1 MPAVDFKEGD
11 RVQYKSDLSSE
22 NVSEGTIQKILK
34 GGESLKAEGA
44 KGHLSVPRYVRNRL

>member
-22 NVSEGTIQKILK
+22 KRIRGTIQKVLKEGNHWKWKKLK
-34 GGESLKAEGA
+34 GIYLC
-44 KGHLSVPRYVRNRL
+44 HDT